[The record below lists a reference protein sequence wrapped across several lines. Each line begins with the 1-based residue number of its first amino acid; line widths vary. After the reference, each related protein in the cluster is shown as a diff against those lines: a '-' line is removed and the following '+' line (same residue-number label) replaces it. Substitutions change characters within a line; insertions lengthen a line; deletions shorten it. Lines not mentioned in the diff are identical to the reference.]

1 MSVIYKKE
9 EYEQSLTV
17 SYKKNMAKSKA
28 ETRTEERW
36 VNIADVADHI
46 GVSQDTIRNWLK
58 SGKLPTIKAGKQ
70 YKFLLSEVDAL
81 LRDGKLAEED
91 SHVGKSKIGD

>member
-1 MSVIYKKE
+1 
-9 EYEQSLTV
+9 
-17 SYKKNMAKSKA
+17 MAKSKA

>member
-1 MSVIYKKE
+1 MEKRNVE
-9 EYEQSLTV
+9 
-17 SYKKNMAKSKA
+17 N
-28 ETRTEERW
+28 RREERW
-36 VNIADVADHI
+36 VNIPDVADHI

-81 LRDGKLAEED
+81 LREGKLAEED